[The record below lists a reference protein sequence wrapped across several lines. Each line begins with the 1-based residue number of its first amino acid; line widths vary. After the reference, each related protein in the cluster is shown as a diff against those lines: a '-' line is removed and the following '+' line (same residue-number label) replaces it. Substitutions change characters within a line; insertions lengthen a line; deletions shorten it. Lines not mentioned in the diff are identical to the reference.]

1 MAFDK
6 DMPTSP
12 LVSLIYRKQT
22 SYLNDKLKDVN
33 LSSGLYPLLIKAY
46 KNKAISQEELAGELH
61 VNESTVTRNLD
72 KLEKKG
78 LIVKTPEKRKKIVN
92 VTPEGA
98 KIAQKI
104 MDYDEK
110 WDETIK
116 ESLTEREFE
125 DFQKLLIKICE
136 ELI

>member
-1 MAFDK
+1 MAFDN

-12 LVSLIYRKQT
+12 LVSLLYRKQT

-46 KNKAISQEELAGELH
+46 KNKAISQEELAGKLH

>member
-1 MAFDK
+1 MAFDN

-12 LVSLIYRKQT
+12 LVSLLYRKQT

-104 MDYDEK
+104 MNYDEK

>member
-46 KNKAISQEELAGELH
+46 KNKAISQEELAGKLH

-78 LIVKTPEKRKKIVN
+78 MIVKTPEKRKKIVN
-92 VTPEGA
+92 VTAEGA

-116 ESLTEREFE
+116 ESLTESEFE
-125 DFQKLLIKICE
+125 DFRKLLIKICE

>member
-46 KNKAISQEELAGELH
+46 KNKAISQEELAGKLH

-92 VTPEGA
+92 VTAEGA

-125 DFQKLLIKICE
+125 EFQKLLIKICE
-136 ELI
+136 ERI

>member
-46 KNKAISQEELAGELH
+46 KNKAISQEELAGKLH

-92 VTPEGA
+92 VTAEGA

-116 ESLTEREFE
+116 ESLTESEFE

>member
-1 MAFDK
+1 M
-6 DMPTSP
+6 
-12 LVSLIYRKQT
+12 
-22 SYLNDKLKDVN
+22 
-33 LSSGLYPLLIKAY
+33 
-46 KNKAISQEELAGELH
+46 
-61 VNESTVTRNLD
+61 TRNLD

-92 VTPEGA
+92 VTAEGA

-116 ESLTEREFE
+116 ESLTESEFE

>member
-46 KNKAISQEELAGELH
+46 KNKAISQEELAGKLH

-92 VTPEGA
+92 VTAEGA

-125 DFQKLLIKICE
+125 DFQKLLIKI
-136 ELI
+136 

>member
-46 KNKAISQEELAGELH
+46 KNKAISQEELAGKLH

-78 LIVKTPEKRKKIVN
+78 LIVKTKKKKKKIVN
-92 VTPEGA
+92 VTAEGA

>member
-46 KNKAISQEELAGELH
+46 KNKAISQEELAGKLH

-92 VTPEGA
+92 VTAEGA

-116 ESLTEREFE
+116 ESLTESEFE
-125 DFQKLLIKICE
+125 DFRKLLIKICE

>member
-1 MAFDK
+1 MAFDN

-12 LVSLIYRKQT
+12 LVSLLYRKQT

-46 KNKAISQEELAGELH
+46 KNKAISQEELAGKLH

-92 VTPEGA
+92 VTAEGA
-98 KIAQKI
+98 KIDQKI

-110 WDETIK
+110 
-116 ESLTEREFE
+116 
-125 DFQKLLIKICE
+125 
-136 ELI
+136 

>member
-46 KNKAISQEELAGELH
+46 KNKAISQEELAGKLH

-92 VTPEGA
+92 VTAEGA

>member
-12 LVSLIYRKQT
+12 HVSLIYRKQT

-46 KNKAISQEELAGELH
+46 KNKAISQEELAGKLH

-92 VTPEGA
+92 VTAEGA

-116 ESLTEREFE
+116 ESLTESEFE

>member
-1 MAFDK
+1 MAFDN

-12 LVSLIYRKQT
+12 LVSLLYRKQT

-46 KNKAISQEELAGELH
+46 KNKAISQEELAGKLH

-92 VTPEGA
+92 VTAEGA

-104 MDYDEK
+104 MNYDEK

>member
-1 MAFDK
+1 M
-6 DMPTSP
+6 
-12 LVSLIYRKQT
+12 
-22 SYLNDKLKDVN
+22 
-33 LSSGLYPLLIKAY
+33 
-46 KNKAISQEELAGELH
+46 
-61 VNESTVTRNLD
+61 TRNLD

-78 LIVKTPEKRKKIVN
+78 LIVKTPKKRKKIVN
-92 VTPEGA
+92 VTAEGA

>member
-1 MAFDK
+1 MAFDN

-12 LVSLIYRKQT
+12 LVSLLYRKQT

-46 KNKAISQEELAGELH
+46 KNKAISQEELARELH

-78 LIVKTPEKRKKIVN
+78 MIVKTRDKRKKIVK
-92 VTPEGA
+92 VTQEGA
-98 KIAQKI
+98 KTAQKI
-104 MDYDEK
+104 MDYDES

-116 ESLTEREFE
+116 EILSEKEFE

>member
-1 MAFDK
+1 MQFDENI
-6 DMPTSP
+6 PTSP

-22 SYLNDKLKDVN
+22 AYINGQLKDVN
-33 LSSGLYPLLIKAY
+33 LSSGLYPLLINAY
-46 KNKAISQEELAGELH
+46 KNEGISQEELAKKLH

-78 LIVKTPEKRKKIVN
+78 LITKTPEKRKKIIN

-98 KIAQKI
+98 KIAQKVLNF
-104 MDYDEK
+104 DEK
-110 WDETIK
+110 WDEMIK
-116 ESLTEREFE
+116 RNLTDEEFH
-125 DFQKLLIKICE
+125 DLKRLLRKICE

>member
-1 MAFDK
+1 MAFDN

-12 LVSLIYRKQT
+12 LVSLLYRKQT

>member
-1 MAFDK
+1 MAFDN

-12 LVSLIYRKQT
+12 LVSLLYRKQT

-92 VTPEGA
+92 VTAEGA

-104 MDYDEK
+104 MNYDEK